1 MSRFSYSDMESMSKK
16 IQMINNTKHCIE
28 FPSNHKNKKDPELQ
42 QLVESLEAQ
51 GYEKDKDFFVST
63 NFVNFI
69 TNESY
74 SAAIMMI

>member
-1 MSRFSYSDMESMSKK
+1 MSRFSYSDMESLSRKLHL
-16 IQMINNTKHCIE
+16 INQTKHCLE
-28 FPSNHKNKKDPELQ
+28 FTETREVKK
-42 QLVESLEAQ
+42 LVELLEAQ

-74 SAAIMMI
+74 SAAIMMV